1 MTNKRYYW
9 IKLKQD
15 FYDNNEAIDFLMA
28 QPNGSDYVVLYQMLC
43 LKTVNNNGGLFLQA
57 GEVIIPY
64 DVDKIVRLC
73 KYFKRDTVKQAL
85 NFYKHLGL
93 IYKEESGKVFISDF
107 NELVGSESESASR
120 VRKHRH
126 KKDGLETVAAP
137 LQCNKAPLQCDA
149 SVTQEPLQCNAK
161 TPLQCNVEKDIYT
174 DIDIYT
180 ERDTKHTVCVP
191 TRAQEFCNKYGVKI
205 DTQGHTH
212 DDDIA
217 KINFDVL
224 DKAYAHSTKFLQ
236 RCKSAL
242 RLSWIIRSYDTIVS
256 GTYDDFNQNDKNF
269 TPDYSADKLNAA
281 FEKLNEEL

>member
-15 FYDNNEAIDFLMA
+15 FYDNNEAIDFLMS

-43 LKTVNNNGGLFLQA
+43 LRTVNNNGGLFLQA

-73 KYFKRDTVKQAL
+73 KYFKRDTVNQAL
-85 NFYKHLGL
+85 NFYKRLGL
-93 IYKEESGKVFISDF
+93 IYKEESGKVYITDF
-107 NELVGSESESASR
+107 DEIVGSESESAHR
-120 VRKHRH
+120 MRKLRAQKKVTKQRH
-126 KKDGLETVAAP
+126 I
-137 LQCNKAPLQCDA
+137 
-149 SVTQEPLQCNAK
+149 VTQTPSHCNAK
-161 TPLQCNVEKDIYT
+161 TPSHCDVEKDIEK